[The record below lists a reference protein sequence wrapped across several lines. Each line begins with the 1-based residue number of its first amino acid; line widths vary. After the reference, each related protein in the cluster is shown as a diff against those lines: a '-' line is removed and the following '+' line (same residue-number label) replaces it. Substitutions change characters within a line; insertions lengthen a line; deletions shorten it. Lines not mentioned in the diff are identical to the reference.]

1 MKKRNLKSISKILSI
16 LIIFS
21 MLFPMLNVLATSNDT
36 YSITFKLKRYE
47 NKDSPLSSGR
57 YFYYWHLSQSQY
69 SEDKALTEAKRFSNM
84 TVDEIQKEINR
95 RPGQT
100 AKSIK
105 IDDNF
110 EKIVVDKG
118 LVDGTWLFVEPQDSH
133 KLQDKKT
140 NAQVLVF
147 PRDNKKEIDPKE
159 SLKTPFETKL
169 IKVDENG
176 NRLSG
181 VTFTFYYKN
190 QYGNIEYP
198 NLNGRNGVYE
208 YDDTKKTTDVAPSL
222 STNSNGEIIIK
233 GLPDIGSKKYYFKE
247 VKALNGY
254 QLDDT
259 ERQIDRNGEITVK
272 NYKNPNDGGYNFIKV
287 DSNNDSIRL
296 QGARFKVMKR
306 GDDGRLSDFIKDGR
320 VYTVTSDAKG
330 NFKVEGLPFGNYTL
344 MEVFAPDG
352 YRLST
357 QAHNF
362 TVTENSGTS
371 KALIIENK
379 EEPEKP
385 PTPPREN
392 PPSPPS
398 ETPPSETPPTP
409 PRENPPSPPRENP
422 PAETPPS
429 PPRQN
434 PPRTRGP
441 LPKTGD
447 TAIYFAVAFGLVLV
461 IKGTKMVKYN

>member
-1 MKKRNLKSISKILSI
+1 
-16 LIIFS
+16 
-21 MLFPMLNVLATSNDT
+21 
-36 YSITFKLKRYE
+36 
-47 NKDSPLSSGR
+47 
-57 YFYYWHLSQSQY
+57 
-69 SEDKALTEAKRFSNM
+69 
-84 TVDEIQKEINR
+84 
-95 RPGQT
+95 
-100 AKSIK
+100 
-105 IDDNF
+105 
-110 EKIVVDKG
+110 
-118 LVDGTWLFVEPQDSH
+118 
-133 KLQDKKT
+133 
-140 NAQVLVF
+140 
-147 PRDNKKEIDPKE
+147 
-159 SLKTPFETKL
+159 
-169 IKVDENG
+169 
-176 NRLSG
+176 
-181 VTFTFYYKN
+181 
-190 QYGNIEYP
+190 
-198 NLNGRNGVYE
+198 
-208 YDDTKKTTDVAPSL
+208 
-222 STNSNGEIIIK
+222 
-233 GLPDIGSKKYYFKE
+233 
-247 VKALNGY
+247 
-254 QLDDT
+254 
-259 ERQIDRNGEITVK
+259 
-272 NYKNPNDGGYNFIKV
+272 
-287 DSNNDSIRL
+287 
-296 QGARFKVMKR
+296 MKR

-398 ETPPSETPPTP
+398 ETPPTP